1 MKKLMG
7 LVLAAF
13 VAGTVLTSV
22 GCSPSAA
29 PSKTAPKATE
39 TKKDG
44 GDKPPMDGDK
54 KPGDGDKKPDGDKKD
69 K

>member
-1 MKKLMG
+1 MG

-22 GCSPSAA
+22 GCTPSATPA
-29 PSKTAPKATE
+29 KTAPKATE

-44 GDKPPMDGDK
+44 GDKPPMDGEK
-54 KPGDGDKKPDGDKKD
+54 KDDKKD
-69 K
+69 DKKDGK